1 MWENIIFSGWQPELS
16 YFDNVSIDQQRFVV
30 RKFWKEN
37 IKENNYMLLHIGINS
52 NVIASDQDK

>member
-1 MWENIIFSGWQPELS
+1 MS

-37 IKENNYMLLHIGINS
+37 IKENNYMLLHIGIKS
-52 NVIASDQDK
+52 NMIATDQDK